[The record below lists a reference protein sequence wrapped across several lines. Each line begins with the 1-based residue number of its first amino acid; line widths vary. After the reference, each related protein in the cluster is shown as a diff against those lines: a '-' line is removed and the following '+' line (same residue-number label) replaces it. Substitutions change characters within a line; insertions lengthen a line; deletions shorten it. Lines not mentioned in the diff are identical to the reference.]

1 MVKPWKIWETEIFK
15 EFYNKTFRNKIIQS
29 RTIVQLSDVAYWS
42 LVDNHFKFD
51 MSYCCNMWFNH
62 YTSNFNSN
70 RMLLIFLYVFLA
82 TIQDNG
88 ILRVCY
94 NGLLSRC
101 KDWSI
106 EMKTFTYMYI
116 HVFVTDYLIKGRF

>member
-1 MVKPWKIWETEIFK
+1 
-15 EFYNKTFRNKIIQS
+15 
-29 RTIVQLSDVAYWS
+29 
-42 LVDNHFKFD
+42 
-51 MSYCCNMWFNH
+51 
-62 YTSNFNSN
+62 
-70 RMLLIFLYVFLA
+70 MLLIFLHVFLA

-106 EMKTFTYMYI
+106 EIKTFTYMYLS
-116 HVFVTDYLIKGRF
+116 LITLLEEDSSSDLIILINFYYI

>member
-1 MVKPWKIWETEIFK
+1 
-15 EFYNKTFRNKIIQS
+15 
-29 RTIVQLSDVAYWS
+29 
-42 LVDNHFKFD
+42 
-51 MSYCCNMWFNH
+51 
-62 YTSNFNSN
+62 
-70 RMLLIFLYVFLA
+70 MLLIFLYVFLA

-116 HVFVTDYLIKGRF
+116 HVFVTVTLLEEDSSSDLIILINFYYI